1 MPVTRTV
8 VPLALTFVAFS
19 LSPLRPAR
27 AQSSASDIR
36 SRASQVAANISRQQS
51 AGQFDAHAQQAAVQ
65 QLGPLALA
73 FIDLSDRATRAG
85 RENSERSA
93 LLGVYEAVSEPL
105 DGIYDANNGALERL
119 AKNIMDQ
126 DGDLEALYET
136 REWKEAQQVAS
147 QALYYLNWLHYYGAR
162 LYSGGK
168 RKQLLD
174 KAEKGFSQF
183 AIGDRKTALI
193 TESLLGRGLCHLELG
208 NYDWAIRDFQIVVDD
223 KDTSPERRAKA
234 QLGLLDGY
242 FRAGK
247 YQDTVKLSE
256 RLLASDSAN
265 ASLVLYYR
273 ARALL
278 SAAKAASGAQ
288 AKSYR
293 QEAMA
298 AMDQLRRA
306 GPAWQEK
313 VDALMQSEIDNPEQ
327 WAAPA
332 DSPAAKWTVAKMLVQ
347 KSDYKS
353 ARPLLEAIVAGKD
366 ASSKRVA
373 DEAHYLLGLALFQ
386 AGDYQA
392 AADNFAASLQKKS
405 PTYGDDAAYMR
416 FKSLEAVTAKNPDA
430 DPKAYEDAMRS
441 YLSQYPDHRSAY
453 EARYRLGEWLQAHK
467 QFSPALDE
475 YEQVRG
481 EPGFELRA
489 RFGALQCRYEILQ
502 GNDEKKVT
510 GQERDA
516 LIAAIGKDLTQF
528 KQLAD
533 EYARKGGKGTVPLDD
548 LQAKAAVMTAVYST
562 LVPNHDQEALAA
574 LANFE
579 KKYPQHSDLFAQAV
593 RLRLGALQR
602 LGRFADAEAEVRQHG
617 AVLRGDG
624 QGESIETLAN
634 GFRKEGVRLKVKGD
648 AARGQAADQ
657 VALRLY
663 ELVLAD
669 SEVNDKTKLTLA
681 RLYQDSADFPKATEL
696 YEQVLNG
703 DGNSLTALRGLAR
716 IAENEHQLGGAL
728 GYWQRFTKVVRPGDL
743 PWYEGSYEVARL
755 TLANGKKD
763 QSCDQLN
770 QLKPAMPGL
779 TDADLRG
786 KLDDLYKRA
795 CQ

>member
-1 MPVTRTV
+1 MPVNRTV
-8 VPLALTFVAFS
+8 VTLALTFIAFS
-19 LSPLRPAR
+19 LSPLGPAS

-36 SRASQVAANISRQQS
+36 SRANQIAASIHRQQS
-51 AGQFDAHAQQAAVQ
+51 AGQFDAHAQQVAVQ

-85 RENSERSA
+85 RENSQRST
-93 LLGVYEAVSEPL
+93 LLSVYEAVSEPL
-105 DGIYDANNGALERL
+105 DGIYDANNGTLERL

-136 REWKEAQQVAS
+136 REWKESQQVAS

-162 LYSGGK
+162 LYSGDR

-174 KAEKGFSQF
+174 KAENGFSQF

-208 NYDWAIRDFQIVVDD
+208 NYDWAIRDFKIVMDD
-223 KDTSPERRAKA
+223 KTTSLERRAKA
-234 QLGLLDGY
+234 QLGLLDAY

-247 YQDTVKLSE
+247 YQDTVKLSD
-256 RLLASDSAN
+256 RLLAGDSAN
-265 ASLVLYYR
+265 ASLVRYYR

-278 SAAKAASGAQ
+278 SAAKAASGAK

-306 GPAWQEK
+306 GPGWQEK
-313 VDALMQSEIDNPEQ
+313 VDALMQSEIENPEQ

-332 DSPAAKWTVAKMLVQ
+332 NSPAAKWTVAKMLVQ

-353 ARPLLEAIVAGKD
+353 ARPLLEAIVTGKD

-386 AGDYQA
+386 AGEYQA
-392 AADNFAASLQKKS
+392 AADNFAKSLQKKS
-405 PTYGDDAAYMR
+405 PAYGDDATYMR

-430 DPKAYEDAMRS
+430 DPKAYEEAMRS
-441 YLSQYPDHRSAY
+441 YLTEYPDHRSAY
-453 EARYRLGEWLQAHK
+453 EARYRLGEWLQAHE
-467 QFSPALDE
+467 QFSQALEE
-475 YEQVRG
+475 YEQVSG
-481 EPGFELRA
+481 DLGFELRA

-516 LIAAIGKDLTQF
+516 LIAAIGKDLTRF
-528 KQLAD
+528 NQLAV
-533 EYARKGGKGTVPLDD
+533 EYTDKGSKGAMPLDD
-548 LQAKAAVMTAVYST
+548 LHAKAAVMTAVYAM

-574 LANFE
+574 LADFE
-579 KKYPQHSDLFAQAV
+579 KKYPEHSDLFAQVV

-602 LGRFADAEAEVRQHG
+602 LRRFADAEAEVRQHG
-617 AVLRGDG
+617 AVLRGEG
-624 QGESIETLAN
+624 QGESVEALAN
-634 GFRKEGVRLKVKGD
+634 GFRKEGVRLKVRGD
-648 AARGQAADQ
+648 AAGGQAADQ

-669 SEVNDKTKLTLA
+669 SEVNNKTKLTLA
-681 RLYQDSADFPKATEL
+681 RLYQDSDDFPKATGL
-696 YEQVLNG
+696 YQQVLNG

-716 IAENEHQLGGAL
+716 IAESEHQLGGAL

-755 TLANGKKD
+755 TLATGKKD

-786 KLDDLYKRA
+786 KLDQLYKQA
-795 CQ
+795 CK